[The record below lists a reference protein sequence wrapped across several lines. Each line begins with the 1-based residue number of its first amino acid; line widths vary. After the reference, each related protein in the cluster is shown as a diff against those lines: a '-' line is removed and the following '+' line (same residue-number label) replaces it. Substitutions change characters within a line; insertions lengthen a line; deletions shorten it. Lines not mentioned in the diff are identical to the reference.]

1 MKASGIATGC
11 LIALIVIA
19 VASYVVA
26 YIILP
31 LLSMM

>member
-1 MKASGIATGC
+1 MKAGVLTGC

-19 VASYVVA
+19 VASFVVA